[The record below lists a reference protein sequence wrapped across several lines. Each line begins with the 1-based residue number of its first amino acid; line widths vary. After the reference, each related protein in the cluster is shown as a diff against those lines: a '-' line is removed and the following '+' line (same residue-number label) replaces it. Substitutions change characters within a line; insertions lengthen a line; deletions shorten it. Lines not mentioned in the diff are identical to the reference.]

1 MDSTNTNG
9 NGQGLVCAEGS
20 VNRSDEH
27 DPCVRLEMRLHQGM
41 GMFFLVG
48 GVCFRIR
55 CLVSVR
61 SSVEISVVPME
72 VGRVTSVC
80 RG

>member
-1 MDSTNTNG
+1 MCKAG
-9 NGQGLVCAEGS
+9 NEVAPRDGHGI
-20 VNRSDEH
+20 
-27 DPCVRLEMRLHQGM
+27 
-41 GMFFLVG
+41 FLVG